1 MPSKTEW
8 LKLSNPILL
17 RLRDNLAPRSFAPP
31 GLAPSDLSLKRR
43 GRVQLIIVCAIIFF
57 AAFTVR
63 LLRFQD
69 SQADINR
76 KGAMLKD
83 LIIPYWK
90 ETERILRDGRLL
102 FPLEHPAP
110 GDARMILHPPGY
122 SIALAAIFKASG
134 DYDSLL
140 KSTQLIQIICDS
152 IAAALVFLIA
162 AELLPFAVA
171 IIAGML
177 VAISP
182 HLSFYALWL
191 TPDSLAALPILIAVY
206 LIIRTRK
213 RPRIITAVSAGV
225 MIGVSCWLRSNALLL
240 APFVAVMMLLVM
252 EVKKRWK
259 YALAMVAATIVVIS
273 PITIRNW
280 IVYHRVV
287 PLSLGAGITL
297 IEGIADYDKEGR
309 FGMPGF
315 DDEVRAKDAEW
326 FGRPEYKG
334 NIWTPDGIERDG
346 GRFGRGLRVVR
357 SNPAWFAGVM
367 LRRAAFML
375 RYNDSRPYEWPFSSA
390 KVDLLSAEPPFGH
403 WPVEG
408 QSREVVWSK
417 APGEAIAGGTVLSS
431 RAEVSFDGD
440 PPAIRVA
447 GDESQFGDQFASEPI
462 AVEKFTDYVL
472 AFPAELEQ
480 GPVAAKVMTTDR
492 RITLASALILEQGEN
507 AERTS
512 KKKTKKAV
520 TDVTGADTVDSTGEQ
535 SLSMIEMPFA
545 TGNRTEVRLVISNN
559 GMIEAQPVSRIG
571 EARLMKVGPTPQT
584 GSRPVRAII
593 RGLQR
598 NLFTTSL
605 MLPLVIAGVVLLAF
619 AGRGRTLLILL
630 AVPAYYL
637 LVQSA
642 FHTEYRYI
650 LVIHY
655 FLFMM
660 AAVAFYCA
668 AILVSWGA
676 RRAVFAFKHGS
687 T

>member
-1 MPSKTEW
+1 MLSKMER
-8 LKLSNPILL
+8 LKLSNRILIW
-17 RLRDNLAPRSFAPP
+17 LRDNLAPHSLDRA
-31 GLAPSDLSLKRR
+31 GLSVKRR
-43 GRVQLIIVCAIIFF
+43 GRVQLVIVCALIFF

-83 LIIPYWK
+83 LIIPYWR

-102 FPLEHPAP
+102 FPLEYPDP

-134 DYDSLL
+134 DYDSFLR
-140 KSTQLIQIICDS
+140 STQLIQIVCDS
-152 IAAALVFLIA
+152 VAAALVFLIA

-171 IIAGML
+171 VIAGML
-177 VAISP
+177 VAVSP
-182 HLSFYALWL
+182 HLSFYSLWL
-191 TPDSLAALPILIAVY
+191 TPDSLAALPIVAAVY
-206 LIIRTRK
+206 LIIRATK
-213 RPRIITAVSAGV
+213 QPRMMTVIAAGI
-225 MIGVSCWLRSNALLL
+225 MIGASCWLRSNALLL
-240 APFVAVMMLLVM
+240 APLLAAVMPAVFGAGRRWRYSLL
-252 EVKKRWK
+252 
-259 YALAMVAATIVVIS
+259 MVAAAVIVIS

-280 IVYHRVV
+280 VVFHRVV
-287 PLSLGAGITL
+287 PLSLGAGITF

-326 FGRPEYKG
+326 FGRPEYRG
-334 NIWTPDGIERDG
+334 NIWTPDGIDRDR
-346 GRFGRGLRVVR
+346 GRLARGLEVAR
-357 SNPAWFAGVM
+357 SNPVWFAGVM

-417 APGEAIAGGTVLSS
+417 APREALAAGAVLSG
-431 RAEVSFDGD
+431 RAEVSFGGD

-447 GDESQFGDQFASEPI
+447 GDDSQFGDQFASEPI

-480 GPVAAKVMTTDR
+480 GPVAAKVTTPDR
-492 RITLASALILEQGEN
+492 RITLASALILGQGEEI
-507 AERTS
+507 ERVS

-520 TDVTGADTVDSTGEQ
+520 AEVNGADAVDSTVEQ
-535 SLSMIEMPFA
+535 PPSMIEMPFA

-559 GMIEAQPVSRIG
+559 GTIKAQPVARIG

-584 GSRPVRAII
+584 ESRFARAMI

-598 NLFTTSL
+598 NLFTTSF
-605 MLPLVIAGVVLLAF
+605 MLPLVIAGAALLAL
-619 AGRGRTLLILL
+619 AGRGRELLIVG

-637 LVQSA
+637 LAQSA

-650 LVIHY
+650 LAIHY
-655 FLFMM
+655 FLFVM

-668 AILVSWGA
+668 AILVGRGA
-676 RRAVFAFKHGS
+676 RRAILAFRRAS
-687 T
+687 I